1 MWTNTHTHIQWAHVH
16 THRNTQTVNPPSPTP
31 NKGASVQFHTNKWC
45 FLFFFIIHHPQQS
58 RDGGWNDNKWAPLE
72 ELLAIKGNREPQYAT
87 PVSPAKLK
95 QITPTSIAYYAA
107 NEDNLFIIIILIHLF
122 DHHWAPISMTY
133 ITSFPVCKHGRR
145 LVSRQGQLQIVAT
158 EAATSAHGKTAL
170 RGRNRASVVRELFI
184 WGMWLLLVPSWLNDP
199 LHLYSKTILIGQLH
213 TELQGKHRETLS
225 LTSLGKL

>member
-1 MWTNTHTHIQWAHVH
+1 MCTPTEIPTLRIHPLQLQIRVH
-16 THRNTQTVNPPSPTP
+16 QRNFTQINGV
-31 NKGASVQFHTNKWC
+31 
-45 FLFFFIIHHPQQS
+45 FLFFIIFCHPHQS
-58 RDGGWNDNKWAPLE
+58 SDGGWNDNKWAPLE

-145 LVSRQGQLQIVAT
+145 WVSRQGQLQIVAT
-158 EAATSAHGKTAL
+158 EAATGARWQTAL
-170 RGRNRASVVRELFI
+170 SGGTVRLLFASCSSEA
-184 WGMWLLLVPSWLNDP
+184 GDC
-199 LHLYSKTILIGQLH
+199 Y
-213 TELQGKHRETLS
+213 
-225 LTSLGKL
+225 